1 MNFLLTNDDGI
12 NSSGIFYLKKYLINM
27 GKVTIIAPDRERS
40 AIGHALTLNR
50 PVRLKKISEDVY
62 ISDGTPADCVNIAVQ
77 NILPTPPDLIISGIN
92 PTPNLGDDVTYSGT
106 VAAAMEGTL
115 LSIPSISIS
124 TLNGTNSEYE
134 FAAKTIL
141 QIIPFI
147 KETGL
152 PPDTFLNINIPD
164 NPQGIA
170 ITKLEREFI
179 REKIIERVD
188 PRGKEYFWIGIKTP
202 TPINAPDTDV
212 KAVNNHLVSIT
223 PLNLD
228 FTDYKFIATL
238 KNWKI
243 SLN

>member
-12 NSSGIFYLKKYLINM
+12 NSSGIFYLKKYLVNM

-40 AIGHALTLNR
+40 AVGHALTLNR
-50 PVRLKKISEDVY
+50 PIRLKKISEGIY
-62 ISDGTPADCVNIAVQ
+62 ISDGTPADCVNIAIQ

-124 TLNGTNSEYE
+124 TLSGTNSEYE

-152 PPDTFLNINIPD
+152 PPDTFLNINIPN

-170 ITKLEREFI
+170 ITKLGRKFI
-179 REKIIERVD
+179 REKIIPRVD

-212 KAVNNHLVSIT
+212 NAVNNHLVSIT

-228 FTDYKFIATL
+228 FTDYKFISTL
-238 KNWKI
+238 KNWNI
-243 SLN
+243 